1 MMEPYAVFPKRISHH
16 AVAEQLAASS
26 LAYPAIQSKVRAIVG
41 GPRPE
46 GGDRVGYLHHPF
58 CEKLCTFCS
67 FFRVL
72 KDEDALSRF
81 LHVLCERLKRCSD
94 SSYMRAHPFDAFYFG
109 GGTPTTMRPDQMS
122 RLIETLRSSLTFAD
136 DLEFTSESTFAN
148 ITPEMLAVLKAGG
161 VNRMSLG
168 VQTFSPRLRKLI
180 GRQCHP
186 DEVLQKIALVRRFM
200 EVVNLDLVY
209 NFPTQT
215 VAEWEKDLLTAI
227 ATGVETLSIHP
238 LVPVNDSPLSGMI
251 KAGAVEAMGD
261 EKRQYEFYTA
271 VLDILPR
278 MGYQQLNFCFF
289 SRTPK
294 ERLRYF
300 RHRFQEGDC
309 ISFGPGA
316 VGNFGPLIYF
326 TMPHVEY
333 YNQMVE
339 ADEFPAIVAGLFS
352 REFSLAWGI
361 SEEILF
367 GKEVDKK
374 RLSTRYG
381 VDINEK
387 YRQVL
392 EQLAARDLIRDKQDY
407 FTITPLGLFWAHN
420 LGELFQ
426 KQGE

>member
-26 LAYPAIQSKVRAIVG
+26 LAYPAIQSKVREIVG

-46 GGDRVGYLHHPF
+46 GGDRVGYIHHPF

-81 LHVLCERLKRCSD
+81 LHVLCERLKRCGD
-94 SSYMRAHPFDAFYFG
+94 SSYMSAHPFDAFYFG

-122 RLIETLRSSLTFAD
+122 RLMETLRSSLTFAD

-238 LVPVNDSPLSGMI
+238 LVPVNDSPLSGLI
-251 KAGAVEAMGD
+251 RSGAVEEMGD

-271 VLDILPR
+271 VLDILQPCVSFNRVNTFQWYNSRVYRIEEEEGYDASDR
-278 MGYQQLNFCFF
+278 M
-289 SRTPK
+289 S
-294 ERLRYF
+294 
-300 RHRFQEGDC
+300 
-309 ISFGPGA
+309 A
-316 VGNFGPLIYF
+316 
-326 TMPHVEY
+326 
-333 YNQMVE
+333 
-339 ADEFPAIVAGLFS
+339 
-352 REFSLAWGI
+352 
-361 SEEILF
+361 
-367 GKEVDKK
+367 
-374 RLSTRYG
+374 
-381 VDINEK
+381 
-387 YRQVL
+387 
-392 EQLAARDLIRDKQDY
+392 
-407 FTITPLGLFWAHN
+407 
-420 LGELFQ
+420 FQ
-426 KQGE
+426 KAQEWGERIPIGVLYRSARPTREEQEPVIATCSLVKQPLEATSFSKLLEAFR

>member
-1 MMEPYAVFPKRISHH
+1 MVEPYSVFPKRISHH

-26 LAYPAIQSKVRAIVG
+26 LPYPEIQSKAMEILSN
-41 GPRPE
+41 PRSI

-58 CEKLCTFCS
+58 CEKLCVFCS

-72 KDEDALSRF
+72 KDEQALSRF
-81 LHVLCERLKRCSD
+81 LHVLCESLKRCAD
-94 SSYMRAHPFDAFYFG
+94 SPYVRAYPFDAFYFG
-109 GGTPTTMRPDQMS
+109 GGTPTTMKPDQMS
-122 RLIETLRSSLTFAD
+122 RLMDTIRSSLSFAD

-148 ITPEMLAVLKAGG
+148 ITGEMLDALKAGG

-186 DEVLQKIALVRRFM
+186 DDVLRKVAMVRLFM
-200 EVVNLDLVY
+200 DVVNLDLVY

-215 VAEWEKDLLTAI
+215 IAEWEKDLLTAV
-227 ATGVETLSIHP
+227 ATGVETVSIHP
-238 LVPVNDSPLSGMI
+238 LVPVKDSPLSGMI
-251 KAGAVEAMGD
+251 QKGTVEAMGD
-261 EKRQYEFYTA
+261 ERRQYEFYTA

-278 MGYQQLNFCFF
+278 SGYRQLNFCFF
-289 SRTPK
+289 SRSPK
-294 ERLRYF
+294 ERIRYF

-333 YNQMVE
+333 YNQIVE
-339 ADEFPAIVAGLFS
+339 ADEFPAIAAGLFNKG
-352 REFSLAWGI
+352 FSLAWGI

-374 RLSTRYG
+374 RLSKRYE

-387 YRQVL
+387 YRNVL
-392 EQLAARDLIRDKQDY
+392 EQLAARNLIEDEQDY

-420 LGELFQ
+420 MGALFQ
-426 KQGE
+426 KRLQ

>member
-1 MMEPYAVFPKRISHH
+1 
-16 AVAEQLAASS
+16 
-26 LAYPAIQSKVRAIVG
+26 
-41 GPRPE
+41 
-46 GGDRVGYLHHPF
+46 
-58 CEKLCTFCS
+58 
-67 FFRVL
+67 
-72 KDEDALSRF
+72 
-81 LHVLCERLKRCSD
+81 
-94 SSYMRAHPFDAFYFG
+94 
-109 GGTPTTMRPDQMS
+109 
-122 RLIETLRSSLTFAD
+122 
-136 DLEFTSESTFAN
+136 
-148 ITPEMLAVLKAGG
+148 
-161 VNRMSLG
+161 
-168 VQTFSPRLRKLI
+168 
-180 GRQCHP
+180 
-186 DEVLQKIALVRRFM
+186 
-200 EVVNLDLVY
+200 
-209 NFPTQT
+209 
-215 VAEWEKDLLTAI
+215 
-227 ATGVETLSIHP
+227 
-238 LVPVNDSPLSGMI
+238 
-251 KAGAVEAMGD
+251 MGD

-339 ADEFPAIVAGLFS
+339 ADEFPAIAAGLFS

-387 YRQVL
+387 YRHVL

-407 FTITPLGLFWAHN
+407 FTVTPLGLFWAHN

>member
-1 MMEPYAVFPKRISHH
+1 
-16 AVAEQLAASS
+16 
-26 LAYPAIQSKVRAIVG
+26 
-41 GPRPE
+41 
-46 GGDRVGYLHHPF
+46 
-58 CEKLCTFCS
+58 
-67 FFRVL
+67 VL

-94 SSYMRAHPFDAFYFG
+94 SSYMSAHPFDAFYFG

-122 RLIETLRSSLTFAD
+122 RLMETLRSSFTFAD

-168 VQTFSPRLRKLI
+168 VQTFSPRLRKFI

-227 ATGVETLSIHP
+227 AAGVETLSIHP
-238 LVPVNDSPLSGMI
+238 LVPVKDSPLTGMI
-251 KAGAVEAMGD
+251 EAGAVEAMGD
-261 EKRQYEFYTA
+261 EKRQYEFYT
-271 VLDILPR
+271 VVQDILPR

-339 ADEFPAIVAGLFS
+339 ADEFPAIAAGLFS
-352 REFSLAWGI
+352 SEFSLAWGI

-392 EQLAARDLIRDKQDY
+392 EQLAAQDLIQDKQDY

-426 KQGE
+426 RQGE